1 MTLNDIVN
9 MFEVIS
15 HEVPAYQFLLVFLLF
30 VLAPKLLDKL
40 LSYSRL
46 AQAKKLL
53 GFVKEIDSVHFEDA
67 EEKEVLQT
75 LKQEILNK
83 LSSESS
89 LNHAVRE
96 VKNFTATFP
105 VTSIYFISLLLAFIQ
120 AVFKGS
126 LSFEMNWTMLLVLT
140 LAAIVL
146 IIFDIVLQKIMDWI
160 DSKVRALINKH
171 IDKRHLQD
179 VRKNVEENRNALQG
193 MVESIKNQ
201 IISAGNQVL
210 INRRSAGR
218 LLEVKSAL
226 ETTEMSD
233 DIKFELIEIKA
244 RAESQA
250 GQFEVIAFELGNQ
263 MERCEKLVDLNKDLP
278 ESSCFLYDLF
288 HVKELFRE
296 LKRLVGVNNELA
308 EIIIDDVDSLLGIE
322 NKSA

>member
-1 MTLNDIVN
+1 
-9 MFEVIS
+9 
-15 HEVPAYQFLLVFLLF
+15 
-30 VLAPKLLDKL
+30 
-40 LSYSRL
+40 
-46 AQAKKLL
+46 
-53 GFVKEIDSVHFEDA
+53 
-67 EEKEVLQT
+67 
-75 LKQEILNK
+75 
-83 LSSESS
+83 
-89 LNHAVRE
+89 
-96 VKNFTATFP
+96 
-105 VTSIYFISLLLAFIQ
+105 
-120 AVFKGS
+120 
-126 LSFEMNWTMLLVLT
+126 MNWTMLLVLT

-179 VRKNVEENRNALQG
+179 VRKKVEENRNALQG

-218 LLEVKSAL
+218 LLEVRSAL

-250 GQFEVIAFELGNQ
+250 GQFEVMAFELGNQ

-278 ESSCFLYDLF
+278 ESSCLLYDLF

-322 NKSA
+322 NESA